1 MYISEL
7 TFTVDR
13 RGSIKIPA
21 SVLEKMGLHPGDNIR
36 VAYLT
41 QDGSAN
47 TFREFLLL
55 PDTVDESGATE
66 DHAIQIP
73 TQLMGQANIPSDS
86 DLQIACLDGALVI
99 FRDNGLRTWELQPVL
114 DGLRAAEDLTSM
126 MSGDAQQT
134 LAQLEQVIHTI
145 QEGAETSEYG
155 A

>member
-21 SVLEKMGLHPGDNIR
+21 FVLEKMGLFSGDHIR

-41 QDGSAN
+41 QDGSVN

-55 PDTVDESGATE
+55 PDTTE
-66 DHAIQIP
+66 EAETAEDDAIRIP
-73 TQLMGQANIPSDS
+73 AQLMEQANIPSDA

-99 FRDNGLRTWELQPVL
+99 FRDAGLNSKDLQTVL
-114 DGLRAAEDLTSM
+114 EGLQMAEDLTSTLP
-126 MSGDAQQT
+126 GDAQQT
-134 LAQLEQVIHTI
+134 LAQLEQAVRTI
-145 QEGAETSEYG
+145 QEGAETSE
-155 A
+155 

>member
-55 PDTVDESGATE
+55 PDTVVAVLAGLLLGGAVAYVTRLWPV
-66 DHAIQIP
+66 AI
-73 TQLMGQANIPSDS
+73 
-86 DLQIACLDGALVI
+86 GAGLGLFGVI
-99 FRDNGLRTWELQPVL
+99 T
-114 DGLRAAEDLTSM
+114 
-126 MSGDAQQT
+126 
-134 LAQLEQVIHTI
+134 
-145 QEGAETSEYG
+145 
-155 A
+155 

>member
-7 TFTVDR
+7 VFTVDR

-21 SVLEKMGLHPGDNIR
+21 SVLEKMGLLAGDHIR

-41 QDGSAN
+41 QDGAVN

-55 PDTVDESGATE
+55 PDTAEETE
-66 DHAIQIP
+66 TVEDDAIRIP
-73 TQLMGQANIPSDS
+73 VRLMEQANIPSES

-99 FRDNGLRTWELQPVL
+99 FRDDVLRTGELQTVL

-126 MSGDAQQT
+126 MPGDVEQT

-145 QEGAETSEYG
+145 QEGAETNE
-155 A
+155 